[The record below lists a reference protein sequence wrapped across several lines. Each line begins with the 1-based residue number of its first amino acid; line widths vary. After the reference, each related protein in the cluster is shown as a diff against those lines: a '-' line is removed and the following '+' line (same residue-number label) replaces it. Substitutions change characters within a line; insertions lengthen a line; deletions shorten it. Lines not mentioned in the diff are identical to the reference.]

1 MAVMVRST
9 DRIEIVIM
17 SSGATAERILDATKH
32 SLLED
37 GYAALSTRGIAERA
51 GVPLSQIHYHF
62 GSKGQLVL
70 SLLEAENEQRLERQT
85 AMYSADAPLW
95 KQWEQACDFL
105 EEDLASGYV
114 RVLQEMAAAGWSD
127 EHVAVR
133 VRDDLR
139 GWFRLLT
146 RVTERFEVEV
156 GGLGPFAPAEV
167 ATLAGVAFLGA
178 ETLIL
183 LGFGEDDLPAR
194 AALRKVGS
202 LIRSV
207 EER

>member
-1 MAVMVRST
+1 
-9 DRIEIVIM
+9 M
-17 SSGATAERILDATKH
+17 SSGTTAERILEATKH
-32 SLLED
+32 SLLEG
-37 GYAALSTRGIAERA
+37 GYAALSTRGIAEQA
-51 GVPLSQIHYHF
+51 SVPLSQIHYHF

-70 SLLEAENEQRLERQT
+70 SLLEAENKQRLERQT
-85 AMYSADAPLW
+85 SMYAADQPLW

-127 EHVAVR
+127 EHVAAR

-146 RVTERFEVEV
+146 RVTERFEAEV
-156 GGLGPFAPAEV
+156 GGLGPFEPAEV

-183 LGFGEDDLPAR
+183 LGFGEDDVPTR